1 MKAIH
6 VNNTES
12 FKYSLFLSKTMTLI
26 NQSTLFATVCPYTYN
41 NHLTY
46 INLSI
51 SSLLNFTLIIFL
63 YDITELK
70 NQYLLQDYQ

>member
-26 NQSTLFATVCPYTYN
+26 NQSTLFATVCPYTYI

-46 INLSI
+46 IY
-51 SSLLNFTLIIFL
+51 LICPSQV
-63 YDITELK
+63 Y
-70 NQYLLQDYQ
+70 